1 MSKIGNKDI
10 IIPAGV
16 TVAVQ
21 DGQIKVSGPKGQ
33 LSELMLGGV
42 TVVMAENKVQ
52 VRTLATTRQAKAN
65 HGLIRSLIH
74 NMVEGV
80 AHGFTKKLELVGTGY
95 RVAKKGQGLILT
107 VGYSHP
113 VEIAAVTGIELGAEG
128 NTTISVSGASK
139 YLVGQVAANIRKVR
153 PPEPYKGKGI
163 RYSDEVVHRKQG
175 KTASTAKS
183 A

>member
-65 HGLIRSLIH
+65 HGLIRSL
-74 NMVEGV
+74 MVS
-80 AHGFTKKLELVGTGY
+80 L
-95 RVAKKGQGLILT
+95 R
-107 VGYSHP
+107 
-113 VEIAAVTGIELGAEG
+113 
-128 NTTISVSGASK
+128 N
-139 YLVGQVAANIRKVR
+139 
-153 PPEPYKGKGI
+153 
-163 RYSDEVVHRKQG
+163 
-175 KTASTAKS
+175 
-183 A
+183 